1 MTLLHHIED
10 CEDEQNVHLWE
21 ARDKWHRSPLD
32 YSCRKGGAEVLK
44 LFISKGARV
53 NGPLFKTQYGENS
66 DAGVGGDYVYAEF
79 GTTLLHQSIEF
90 FNIDA
95 MKILLEDGAYLGVY
109 NAEGE
114 TPLMC
119 AITHG
124 NAEAVRLLLAIPQV
138 DIEQTHGR
146 VHENIASSGSYTPYL
161 HFIKPQLQFPGWT
174 AVHCAALSVHED
186 PNHLDIIR
194 MLLGAG
200 ADFRSQT
207 VDGTTALSIAK
218 HSRDNLLIT
227 ELEQWERVTPW
238 SPEFHTKMRNAFTM
252 SQEKHVSHRSPWY
265 GLPGDI
271 LDTFVN
277 GINGPLV
284 NFDE

>member
-1 MTLLHHIED
+1 
-10 CEDEQNVHLWE
+10 
-21 ARDKWHRSPLD
+21 LD
-32 YSCRKGGAEVLK
+32 YSARKGGAEVLK

-66 DAGVGGDYVYAEF
+66 DAGVGGDHLYAEF
-79 GTTLLHQSIEF
+79 GTTLLHQAIEF

-109 NAEGE
+109 NADGE

-119 AITHG
+119 AVMNG

-146 VHENIASSGSYTPYL
+146 VHEKIASSGSYTPYL

-174 AVHCAALSVHED
+174 AVHCAALSVHKA

-194 MLLGAG
+194 MLLRSG
-200 ADFRSQT
+200 ADFRSQAE
-207 VDGTTALSIAK
+207 DGTTAISIAK
-218 HSRDNLLIT
+218 DDKDEPLIT
-227 ELEQWERVTPW
+227 ELTEWDRTTSW
-238 SPEFHTKMRNAFTM
+238 SPAFEAKMRNSFTM
-252 SQEKHVSHRSPWY
+252 SQQENVPVEKRSPFY

-271 LDTFVN
+271 LGKLVN
-277 GINGPLV
+277 GINGP
-284 NFDE
+284 